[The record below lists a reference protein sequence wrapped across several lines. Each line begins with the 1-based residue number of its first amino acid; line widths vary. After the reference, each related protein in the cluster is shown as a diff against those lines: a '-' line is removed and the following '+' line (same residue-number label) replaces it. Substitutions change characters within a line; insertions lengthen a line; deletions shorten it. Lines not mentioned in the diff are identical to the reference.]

1 LRPVAAFMSR
11 QPSATTN
18 FGRRFWVLAALSL
31 GPAVATSFARFA
43 YALILPAMRA
53 ELDLSYS
60 QAGSLNTS
68 NALGYLVGALLCTH
82 YVSRLGNRR
91 LFSFGLVVT
100 VLALL
105 GAGLAETFIGQM
117 ALRGVAGI
125 SSAMVYISGA
135 VLVSNL
141 YPDRP
146 EVSKSAIAI
155 YFGGAGA
162 GIVMSGV
169 GIPWLLA
176 TLGDVA
182 WRSAWL
188 AIGGIS
194 GAFAI
199 ASIWASRRIAEPAA
213 GATAKPWS
221 MSAFQGALASYFL
234 FGLGYIAYMTFVIAW
249 MVSRGASAVSVA
261 LTWGT
266 LGVATMLA
274 PIVWRVPRSRWS
286 AAKMLA
292 AVGVV
297 ISIGAAIPLYSTALP
312 AMILSAFFFGTAMF
326 SVPTSITDLIK
337 TSLPKTAWGPAMAV
351 FTVVFAIGQSMG
363 PVLSGWIA
371 DAAHS
376 LNASLAASVVILLGA
391 SVAGMHQ
398 RENTIAPASPIS
410 STVAVR
416 SSVAVR

>member
-1 LRPVAAFMSR
+1 MHALRSDSG
-11 QPSATTN
+11 QSAT
-18 FGRRFWVLAALSL
+18 FL
-31 GPAVATSFARFA
+31 
-43 YALILPAMRA
+43 
-53 ELDLSYS
+53 
-60 QAGSLNTS
+60 
-68 NALGYLVGALLCTH
+68 
-82 YVSRLGNRR
+82 
-91 LFSFGLVVT
+91 FGLVVT

-105 GAGLAETFIGQM
+105 GAGLAESFAEQLV
-117 ALRGVAGI
+117 LRAVAGM

-146 EVSKSAIAI
+146 EVSKSAIAL
-155 YFGGAGA
+155 YFGGAGV

-176 TLGDVA
+176 TLGDAA

-194 GAFAI
+194 VVFAT
-199 ASIWASRRIAEPAA
+199 ASIRASRRIMEPAA
-213 GATAKPWS
+213 GATARPWS
-221 MSAFQGALASYFL
+221 MSVFQGALASYFL

-274 PIVWRVPRSRWS
+274 PIVWRVPRSQWS

-292 AVGVV
+292 AMGVV

-351 FTVVFAIGQSMG
+351 FTVVFAIGQSIG
-363 PVLSGWIA
+363 PVLTGWIA

-391 SVAGMHQ
+391 SVAAMYQ
-398 RENTIAPASPIS
+398 RENTVAPASPTS
-410 STVAVR
+410 PKVATR
-416 SSVAVR
+416 